1 MGAKR
6 LTPLI
11 LAALLAIV
19 VGLLAGCG
27 EEEDKLDIVEGEP
40 VELGE
45 LEYNVLFSR
54 YLNPY
59 DVEDSAFLVGQ
70 PPPAPD
76 ASYFGVFVQVAN
88 HGEESITIPSEFVI
102 VDAFDE
108 EFPAIESESLFAL
121 PLGGDIPSGDQVPA
135 EDSTAETGPIEG
147 SMILFE
153 ISQKTAE
160 NRPLKLVIEGD
171 EGPAEVELDL

>member
-6 LTPLI
+6 LTPLV
-11 LAALLAIV
+11 LAALLALAV
-19 VGLLAGCG
+19 ALLAGCG
-27 EEEDKLDIVEGEP
+27 EEDKLDIVEGEP
-40 VELGE
+40 VELGD

-59 DVEDSAFLVGQ
+59 DVEDDPYLDGQ
-70 PPPAPD
+70 PPPPAN

-88 HGEESITIPSEFVI
+88 HGEEAVSIPSEFVI
-102 VDAFDE
+102 VDSFDE
-108 EFPAIESESLFAL
+108 EYPAIESDSLYAL
-121 PLGGDIPSGDQVPA
+121 PLGGEIPGGEEVPV
-135 EDSTAETGPIEG
+135 EDSSAETGPIEG

-153 ISQKTAE
+153 VTQEAAE

>member
-11 LAALLAIV
+11 LAALLAIAV
-19 VGLLAGCG
+19 ALLAGCG

-45 LEYNVLFSR
+45 LEFNVLFSR

-70 PPPAPD
+70 PPPASD

-88 HGEESITIPSEFVI
+88 HGEESLAIPSEFVI
-102 VDAFDE
+102 VDSFDE
-108 EFPAIESESLFAL
+108 EFPSIESESLYAL

-153 ISQKTAE
+153 ISQETAE

-171 EGPAEVELDL
+171 DGPAEVELDL